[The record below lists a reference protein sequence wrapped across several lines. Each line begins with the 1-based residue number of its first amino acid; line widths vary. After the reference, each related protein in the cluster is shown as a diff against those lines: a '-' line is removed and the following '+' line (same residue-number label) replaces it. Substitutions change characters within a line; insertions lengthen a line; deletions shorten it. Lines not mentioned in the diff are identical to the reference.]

1 MGANLIFFLWYGA
14 KKSRVIDTDFNTLI
28 WGHFRIYMFDMGSC
42 FCPFI
47 RYGVKKVQKC
57 HFIRYGVFCF
67 SLIWGRNHFVT
78 WYGLIICDIG
88 STLLRQICIFLI
100 WGQNIRYGVRLGQ
113 IASIWGQSCSN
124 CFDMV
129 SIFVIWGQSRLNC
142 FNMGSIVVWQ
152 TEINTYTIDWRPYW
166 PY

>member
-1 MGANLIFFLWYGA
+1 MMYVKKVQYAGGTIKIWDILDMGANLIFFLWYGA

-67 SLIWGRNHFVT
+67 SLIWGRNHFVL
-78 WYGLIICDIG
+78 WYRFVFIDGGHLDINN
-88 STLLRQICIFLI
+88 S
-100 WGQNIRYGVRLGQ
+100 RYGVKIVPFIRFWVNDIRYWVFWVFVDYYVLT
-113 IASIWGQSCSN
+113 S
-124 CFDMV
+124 FD
-129 SIFVIWGQSRLNC
+129 I
-142 FNMGSIVVWQ
+142 
-152 TEINTYTIDWRPYW
+152 
-166 PY
+166 